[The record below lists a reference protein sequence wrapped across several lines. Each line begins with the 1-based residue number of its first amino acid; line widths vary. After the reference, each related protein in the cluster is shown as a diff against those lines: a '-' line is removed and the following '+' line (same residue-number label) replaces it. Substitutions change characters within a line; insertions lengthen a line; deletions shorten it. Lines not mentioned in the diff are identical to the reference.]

1 MALNRV
7 VLVGRLTRDPEM
19 KYTPQ
24 GVAVA
29 QLGIAVQRFTKNETG
44 DYDVDFF
51 NVVAWR
57 RTAEF
62 ASNYLHKGR
71 LVSVDGRL
79 QARSFVGQD
88 GQKRTTVEIVAD
100 NIDPVGPRP
109 EGEESAPRNDDTAGG
124 DERPAPSNSNQG
136 SYAGNAPARSAA
148 PAAAASGART
158 NAPRNAAPA
167 DDDLDE
173 SDPFADE

>member
-1 MALNRV
+1 MLNRV
-7 VLVGRLTRDPEM
+7 VLIGRLTRDPEM
-19 KYTPQ
+19 KYTPA

-29 QLGIAVQRFTKNETG
+29 QMGIAVQRFTKNETG

-51 NVVAWR
+51 DVVAWR

-62 ASNYLHKGR
+62 AANYLKKGR

-79 QARSFVGQD
+79 QTRSWVAQD
-88 GQKRTTVEIVAD
+88 GTKRKAYEIVAD
-100 NIDPVGPRP
+100 NLDPVGPRP
-109 EGEESAPRNDDTAGG
+109 EEEGEAGG
-124 DERPAPSNSNQG
+124 DMAASAPPAP
-136 SYAGNAPARSAA
+136 ARAAAPASAGSSRSAA
-148 PAAAASGART
+148 P
-158 NAPRNAAPA
+158 PV

>member
-1 MALNRV
+1 MLNRV
-7 VLVGRLTRDPEM
+7 VLVGRLTRDPEI
-19 KYTPQ
+19 KFTPA

-29 QLGIAVQRFTKNETG
+29 QLGIAVQRFTKNDSG

-62 ASNYLHKGR
+62 ADKYLTKGR

-79 QARSFVGQD
+79 QTRSWVDQAS
-88 GQKRTTVEIVAD
+88 GQKRSVVEIVAD
-100 NIDPVGPRP
+100 NIDGLDRRGDEANPH
-109 EGEESAPRNDDTAGG
+109 EGEAG
-124 DERPAPSNSNQG
+124 APSASA
-136 SYAGNAPARSAA
+136 SAPARSTA
-148 PAAAASGART
+148 PPASAGRGA
-158 NAPRNAAPA
+158 AAPA
-167 DDDLDE
+167 DDDLDD

>member
-1 MALNRV
+1 MLNRV
-7 VLVGRLTRDPEM
+7 VLIGRLTRDPEM
-19 KYTPQ
+19 KYTPA

-62 ASNYLHKGR
+62 ASNYLTKGR
-71 LVSVDGRL
+71 LISVDGRL
-79 QARSFVGQD
+79 QTRSWVAQD
-88 GQKRTTVEIVAD
+88 GSKRSVVEIVAD
-100 NIDPVGPRP
+100 NIESLDRRP
-109 EGEESAPRNDDTAGG
+109 DAEAAPDSDTGSA
-124 DERPAPSNSNQG
+124 AP
-136 SYAGNAPARSAA
+136 PARTAA
-148 PAAAASGART
+148 PAAVGGSARHAA
-158 NAPRNAAPA
+158 PPA